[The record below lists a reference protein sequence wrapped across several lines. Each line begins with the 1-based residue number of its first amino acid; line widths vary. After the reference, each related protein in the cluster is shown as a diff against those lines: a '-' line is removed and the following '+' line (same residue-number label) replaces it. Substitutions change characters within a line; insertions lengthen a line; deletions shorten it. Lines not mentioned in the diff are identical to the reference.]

1 MEKITLREAVI
12 EDGPKLENYA
22 IDSNPYIIKPMDAL
36 TESMHETEK
45 HPILILKDEELI
57 GFFILQLGVGVS
69 KFSDNPKA
77 ILFKAH
83 SIDLNYQ
90 GKGYAKKSLELLP
103 DYVLY
108 HYPMVNEIVL
118 SVSIDNISSQM
129 LYLRCGFSNTN
140 KRISIGNSVEFI
152 LVKNLD
158 Q

>member
-12 EDGPKLENYA
+12 EDAPKLENYA
-22 IDSNPYIIKPMDAL
+22 IDSNPYITKPMDAL

-45 HPILILKDEELI
+45 HPILILKEDELI

-69 KFSDNPKA
+69 EYTDNPKA

-90 GKGYAKKSLELLP
+90 GEGYAKKSLELLS
-103 DYVLY
+103 DYVRY
-108 HYPMVNEIVL
+108 HYPFINEIVL

-129 LYLRCGFSNTN
+129 LYVRSGFSSNQ
-140 KRISIGNSVEFI
+140 KRINIGESVEFV
-152 LVKNLD
+152 LSKNLD
-158 Q
+158 E